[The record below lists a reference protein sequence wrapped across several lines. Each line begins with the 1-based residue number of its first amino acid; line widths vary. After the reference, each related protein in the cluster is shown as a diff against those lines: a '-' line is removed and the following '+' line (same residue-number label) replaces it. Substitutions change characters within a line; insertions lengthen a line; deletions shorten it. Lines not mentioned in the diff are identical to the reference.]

1 MNVYEQ
7 LSHPV
12 AFTIFVITLLLP
24 IFIGLLTV
32 KRTKS
37 QSDFFIGGRAMDKF
51 VVALSAVSSGRSGWV
66 VLGLSGMAYT
76 LGTPA
81 VWSAAGY
88 ITMEMFQFVY
98 IGRKLRTQSEAMGS
112 LTLLDYFGSKY
123 KDSKHIMRLIGALVI
138 TIFMT
143 SYVAAQLNAGA
154 KSLNMALNLPMLIA
168 LIISGILILIYMALG
183 GYIAV
188 AYNDVVRAV
197 IMLLGLVIFP
207 VYGLIKIGGV
217 HTLLTLLQQLSP
229 EHLDPFALGIG
240 ATLSMGGNAFGPPG
254 QPHILVRY
262 MSIDDPDKLRL
273 STVIGTSWNVLLAWG
288 ALFIGLL
295 GRVLIPAV
303 SSLPGADPELIYIAL
318 ASEYFGPVIY
328 GLLIGGIFAAILS
341 TADSQLLVVVSTFVR
356 DIYEK
361 IICKDAV
368 PDEAH
373 RIKLSRI
380 VVGLAGVAAMAL
392 AYFMK
397 DTIFWFVLFAWAGM
411 GAAFGPAVILSL
423 YWKKTTR
430 WGIVA
435 GMVTGTLV
443 TIGWKILLREST
455 GIYEIYPAL
464 FTSTLMV
471 VGVSL
476 LYWKIKKKRI
486 SDT

>member
-1 MNVYEQ
+1 MNAYEQ

-12 AFTIFVITLLLP
+12 AFTIFILTLTLP
-24 IFIGLLTV
+24 IFIGLLTI

-37 QSDFFIGGRAMDKF
+37 QVDFFIGGRAMDKF
-51 VVALSAVSSGRSGWV
+51 VVALSAVSSGRSSWL

-88 ITMEMFQFVY
+88 ISMEMFQFVY
-98 IGRKLRTQSEAMGS
+98 IGRRFRAQSEAYGS
-112 LTLLDYFGSKY
+112 LTLLDYFGSRF
-123 KDSKHIMRLIGALVI
+123 KDSRHIMRLVGAVVI
-138 TIFMT
+138 VIFMT

-154 KSLNMALNLPMLIA
+154 KSLNMALGLPMLVALGISCA
-168 LIISGILILIYMALG
+168 LILVYMAMG

-207 VYGLIKIGGV
+207 VYGLIKIGGL
-217 HTLLTLLQQLSP
+217 HTLLTLLEELSP
-229 EHLDPFALGIG
+229 QHLNPFALGVG
-240 ATLSMGGNAFGPPG
+240 ATISMGGNAFGPPG

-273 STVIGTSWNVLLAWG
+273 ATVIGTSWNVLLAWG

-295 GRVLIPAV
+295 GRVFFPV
-303 SSLPGADPELIYIAL
+303 VGSLPGSDPEMIYIVL
-318 ASEYFGPVIY
+318 ASDYFGPVMY

-361 IICKDAV
+361 IIRKDAV
-368 PDEAH
+368 PDEMH

-380 VVGLAGVAAMAL
+380 VVVLAGIASMAL

-411 GAAFGPAVILSL
+411 GASFGPAVILSL
-423 YWKKTTR
+423 YWKKTNR
-430 WGIVA
+430 WGVIA
-435 GMVTGTLV
+435 GMITGTLV
-443 TIGWKILLREST
+443 TVLWKLFIREMT

-464 FTSTLMV
+464 LASTLMV
-471 VGVSL
+471 VGISL
-476 LYWKIKKKRI
+476 FAWKRQMGHLSK
-486 SDT
+486 

>member
-12 AFTIFVITLLLP
+12 AFTIFILTLTLP

-37 QSDFFIGGRAMDKF
+37 QSDFFIGGRTMDKF
-51 VVALSAVSSGRSGWV
+51 TVALSAVSSGRSSWL
-66 VLGLSGMAYT
+66 VLGLSGMAYS

-98 IGRKLRTQSEAMGS
+98 IGRRFRTQSEAYGS
-112 LTLLDYFGSKY
+112 LTLLDYFVSKF
-123 KDSKHIMRLIGALVI
+123 KDPRHIMRLVGAVVI
-138 TIFMT
+138 TVFMT

-154 KSLNMALNLPMLIA
+154 KSLNMALGLPLIWA
-168 LIISGILILIYMALG
+168 LIISGALILVYMALG

-188 AYNDVVRAV
+188 AYNDVVRAF

-217 HTLLTLLQQLSP
+217 HTLLTLLQELSP
-229 EHLDPFALGIG
+229 QHLNPFALGVG
-240 ATLSMGGNAFGPPG
+240 ATISMGGNAFGPPG

-273 STVIGTSWNVLLAWG
+273 STVIGTIWNVLLAWG

-295 GRVLIPAV
+295 GRVIFPAV
-303 SSLPGADPELIYIAL
+303 GSLPGSDPEMIYIVL
-318 ASEYFGPVIY
+318 ASDYFGPVMY
-328 GLLIGGIFAAILS
+328 GLLMGCIFAAILS

-361 IICKDAV
+361 IIRKDTV

-373 RIKLSRI
+373 RIQLSRI
-380 VVGLAGVAAMAL
+380 VVVLAGVAAMAL

-411 GAAFGPAVILSL
+411 GASFGPAVILSL
-423 YWKKTTR
+423 YWKKTDR
-430 WGIVA
+430 WGIIA
-435 GMVTGTLV
+435 GMIAGTLV
-443 TIGWKILLREST
+443 TVLWKLFIREMT

-464 FTSTLMV
+464 LASTLMV

-476 LYWKIKKKRI
+476 LAWKRKKG
-486 SDT
+486 